1 MTAFSKSI
9 LKRLLKNFTKFTQIG
24 IFGFENIPSGNH
36 ALDLSGIKL
45 RLKNAK
51 KREQRKETRVA
62 TQPYESLRGKKS
74 ILSEMF
80 CKQEQQDQVQC
91 QAVRRKIGANFF
103 IIRKFV
109 FLSNAKEQR
118 ATL

>member
-36 ALDLSGIKL
+36 ALDLSGIKF

-51 KREQRKETRVA
+51 KRKETRVA